1 MAKDYYEILGVSK
14 DADEEEIK
22 KAYRKK
28 AFQYHPDRNQGN
40 REAEEMFKKV
50 GEAYSVLSDPQ
61 KRAAYDRG
69 EQEPHAAYGSYANP
83 NYGYGHGGD
92 PWSYGQSGE
101 YGGTG
106 TDGGYGWSWF
116 GPFGFGYYSSS
127 DNSRS
132 RQSSESNR
140 QRKHTRKDG
149 VQMLVKSLILLAFS
163 VLLFRSAIFLFFAP
177 FGFILCVALF
187 VSSISNVITAIGIL
201 WRTRKDKGKGG

>member
-1 MAKDYYEILGVSK
+1 MTKDYYEILGVSR
-14 DADEEEIK
+14 DAGEEEIK

-61 KRAAYDRG
+61 RRAAYDRG
-69 EQEPHAAYGSYANP
+69 ESEPNSAYGSYANP
-83 NYGYGHGGD
+83 GYGYGGN
-92 PWSYGQSGE
+92 PWGYGQSGE

-127 DNSRS
+127 NGNS
-132 RQSSESNR
+132 RQSESGNSR
-140 QRKHTRKDG
+140 RKNYTRKYG
-149 VQMLVKSLILLAFS
+149 VQMLVKNLILLVFS
-163 VLLFRSAIFLFFAP
+163 VLLFRYAIFFGLF
-177 FGFILCVALF
+177 GLVLCIALF
-187 VSSISNVITAIGIL
+187 GSSISNVINAIGII
-201 WRTRKDKGKGG
+201 WRTRKPNDKGDGG

>member
-1 MAKDYYEILGVSK
+1 MTKDYYEILGVSR

-69 EQEPHAAYGSYANP
+69 EREPNSAHGTYSNP
-83 NYGYGHGGD
+83 GYGYGGN
-92 PWSYGQSGE
+92 PWGYGQGGE

-116 GPFGFGYYSSS
+116 GPFGFGYYSPG
-127 DNSRS
+127 
-132 RQSSESNR
+132 QS
-140 QRKHTRKDG
+140 QRKSGGDRRKKYTRKDG
-149 VQMLVKSLILLAFS
+149 VQLLVKNLVLLAVS
-163 VLLFRSAIFLFFAP
+163 VLLFRYAIF
-177 FGFILCVALF
+177 FGTFGLVLCVALF
-187 VSSISNVITAIGIL
+187 GSSISNVISAASII
-201 WRTRKDKGKGG
+201 WRTRRRKGKSED

>member
-1 MAKDYYEILGVSK
+1 MTGDYYDILGVSR

-69 EQEPHAAYGSYANP
+69 EQEPNSAYGTYANP
-83 NYGYGHGGD
+83 GYGYD
-92 PWSYGQSGE
+92 PWGYGQNDD
-101 YGGTG
+101 YGRTG

-116 GPFGFGYYSSS
+116 GPFGFGYYRTGDSSRRERE
-127 DNSRS
+127 NSS
-132 RQSSESNR
+132 RR
-140 QRKHTRKDG
+140 AYTMKDG
-149 VQMLVKSLILLAFS
+149 IQMLIKNSLLLLVS
-163 VLLFRSAIFLFFAP
+163 VFLFRYAIFFGMFGLVLCITLF
-177 FGFILCVALF
+177 G
-187 VSSISNVITAIGIL
+187 SSISNVINALGII
-201 WRTRKDKGKGG
+201 WRTRKHKGGNESGAP

>member
-1 MAKDYYEILGVSK
+1 MTEDYYAILGVSS

-69 EQEPHAAYGSYANP
+69 EQEMHTAYGSYTNP
-83 NYGYGHGGD
+83 GYGYGGD
-92 PWSYGQSGE
+92 PWGYDQRGE

-106 TDGGYGWSWF
+106 TEGGYGWSWF

-127 DNSRS
+127 GNSSRS
-132 RQSSESNR
+132 ENRSSNR
-140 QRKHTRKDG
+140 SRRYTRKDG
-149 VQMLVKSLILLAFS
+149 VQMLVKNIILLAAS
-163 VLLFRSAIFLFFAP
+163 VFLFRYAIFFGLF
-177 FGFILCVALF
+177 GLVLCIALF
-187 VSSISNVITAIGIL
+187 GSSISNVINAISII
-201 WRTRKDKGKGG
+201 WRTRKPKDKDG